1 MFNFKGEEMKKDHL
15 IYIIVVALLA
25 INTLLAW
32 RVKSLEEVVNYHT
45 GAIADVYRSI
55 AGAFK

>member
-1 MFNFKGEEMKKDHL
+1 MKKDHL